1 MPHRY
6 RPASLV
12 PTLAFAL
19 TLGGVLG
26 LVPGQ
31 SAHAQA
37 NSRSQAIEQAMSRAG
52 GRGQVLS
59 VREIREGGSSYY
71 DVKILTDGRVR
82 VYRIPARR

>member
-1 MPHRY
+1 MSHQHRS
-6 RPASLV
+6 ASIL

-19 TLGGVLG
+19 TLGAVLG

-31 SAHAQA
+31 TAHAQA
-37 NSRSQAIEQAMSRAG
+37 SSRSQAIEQAMSRAG

-59 VREIREGGSSYY
+59 VREVREGGSSYY